1 MLKKTITV
9 IPLFIV
15 LLMTQA
21 YAKYVIPSGECVGIK
36 LYTDGVVIVD
46 TSEVTDINGKNFDIA
61 SGYNIKKGDIITK
74 IDGKKVSSI
83 ADIADCLKSTSG
95 EITLTVKEN
104 GKTRDI
110 EVTPPETH
118 DGRRL
123 GLWLRDST
131 AGLGTITYIDE
142 NTFAA
147 LGHGI
152 CDIDTGN
159 IMPVNHG
166 IIQNC
171 TITSIAEGQI
181 GSPGALIGNID
192 GKKMGDITKNTD
204 FGVFGS
210 MKAHPENMREPV
222 EVLSPSDVKTGDASI
237 LADVDG
243 KGVCE
248 YSIQIDKIYPV
259 AASAKDMVIKITDDD
274 LISKTGGIIQGMSG
288 APILQDGAL
297 VGAVTHVFV
306 NNPTCGY
313 GILAEHMLNQQ

>member
-9 IPLFIV
+9 MPLFIV
-15 LLMTQA
+15 LLITQA

-36 LYTDGVVIVD
+36 LYTDGVVVVD
-46 TSEVTDINGKNFDIA
+46 TSEVTDINGKTFDIA
-61 SGYNIKKGDIITK
+61 SGYNIKKGDVITK
-74 IDGKKVSSI
+74 ANGKEVSSI

-95 EITLTVKEN
+95 EITLTVDEN
-104 GKTRDI
+104 GKMRDI
-110 EVTPPETH
+110 AVMPPETRE
-118 DGRRL
+118 GRRL

-159 IMPVNHG
+159 IMPINHG
-166 IIQNC
+166 IIQDC
-171 TITSIAEGQI
+171 TITSVSEGEI

-192 GKKMGDITKNTD
+192 GRRMGNITKNTA
-204 FGVFGS
+204 FGVFGKLTS
-210 MKAHPENMREPV
+210 SPENTREPV
-222 EVLSPSDVKTGDASI
+222 EVLAPSEVKTGDAYI

-248 YSIQIDKIYPV
+248 YSIRIDKIYPV
-259 AASAKDMVIKITDDD
+259 AASSKDMVIKITDNN

>member
-1 MLKKTITV
+1 MLKKTLSLT
-9 IPLFIV
+9 PLFII
-15 LLMTQA
+15 LLITQV

-46 TSEVTDINGKNFDIA
+46 TAEVTDINGKTFDIA
-61 SGYNIKKGDIITK
+61 SGYNIKKGNIITK
-74 IDGKKVSSI
+74 INGNDVFSI
-83 ADIADCLKSTSG
+83 NDISECLKSTSG
-95 EITLTVKEN
+95 EITLTVSEN
-104 GKTRDI
+104 GTLRDI
-110 EVTPPETH
+110 SITPPETSE
-118 DGRRL
+118 GRRL

-166 IIQNC
+166 IIQDC
-171 TITSIAEGQI
+171 TITSVAEGKI
-181 GSPGALIGNID
+181 GSPGALIGNIN
-192 GKKMGDITKNTD
+192 GMELGSITKNTD
-204 FGVFGS
+204 FGLFGKITS
-210 MKAHPENMREPV
+210 KPSTMREPV
-222 EVLSPSDVKTGDASI
+222 EVLSPSEVKTGDVVI

-248 YSIQIDKIYPV
+248 YSATIDKIYPV
-259 AASAKDMVIKITDDD
+259 AASSKDMVIKITDRD
-274 LISKTGGIIQGMSG
+274 LIRKTGGIIQGMSG
-288 APILQDGAL
+288 APILQDGKL

-306 NNPTCGY
+306 NNPICGY